1 MTTLVAPSPVSSLLH
16 RYSEVRSFTERL
28 CAPLGPEDQV
38 IQSMPDVS
46 PTKWHLAHTSWFF
59 ETFVLKSSGLPYTE
73 ANPAFAFLFNSYY
86 TQAGARHCR
95 AQRGYISRPTVPEVL
110 AYRRH
115 VDGAVHDLL
124 VCEDAELVARL
135 APLVELG
142 LHHEQQHQELILS
155 DIKHV
160 LSVNPL
166 RPAYHDGAGPSETVR
181 AEPSPLE
188 WISFAGGLER
198 IGHEGPEFAFD
209 NEMPRHRTYI
219 EPFSLG
225 SRLVTNGEFLE
236 FMEDGGYDRPKL
248 WLSLGWQVVEANGWR
263 APFYWEERDGA
274 WWLFTLS
281 GLRPLDRAEPAVH
294 LSYFEADAYARWA
307 GARVPTEAEW
317 EVAASDVPVSGNFA
331 EQGRLHPAAADPVT
345 RGVQQLYGDVWEW
358 TQSPYVPYPGFRSLS
373 GTLGEYNG
381 KFMCNQ
387 LVLRGGSCASPAGHI
402 RPTYRNFFPPE
413 ATWQFTGLR
422 LARDA

>member
-166 RPAYHDGAGPSETVR
+166 RPAYHDGGR
-181 AEPSPLE
+181 A
-188 WISFAGGLER
+188 FR
-198 IGHEGPEFAFD
+198 
-209 NEMPRHRTYI
+209 
-219 EPFSLG
+219 
-225 SRLVTNGEFLE
+225 
-236 FMEDGGYDRPKL
+236 
-248 WLSLGWQVVEANGWR
+248 
-263 APFYWEERDGA
+263 
-274 WWLFTLS
+274 
-281 GLRPLDRAEPAVH
+281 DRAGRTVT
-294 LSYFEADAYARWA
+294 A
-307 GARVPTEAEW
+307 GV
-317 EVAASDVPVSGNFA
+317 D
-331 EQGRLHPAAADPVT
+331 L
-345 RGVQQLYGDVWEW
+345 
-358 TQSPYVPYPGFRSLS
+358 
-373 GTLGEYNG
+373 
-381 KFMCNQ
+381 
-387 LVLRGGSCASPAGHI
+387 LRR
-402 RPTYRNFFPPE
+402 RP
-413 ATWQFTGLR
+413 
-422 LARDA
+422 

>member
-1 MTTLVAPSPVSSLLH
+1 M
-16 RYSEVRSFTERL
+16 
-28 CAPLGPEDQV
+28 
-38 IQSMPDVS
+38 
-46 PTKWHLAHTSWFF
+46 
-59 ETFVLKSSGLPYTE
+59 
-73 ANPAFAFLFNSYY
+73 
-86 TQAGARHCR
+86 
-95 AQRGYISRPTVPEVL
+95 
-110 AYRRH
+110 
-115 VDGAVHDLL
+115 
-124 VCEDAELVARL
+124 
-135 APLVELG
+135 
-142 LHHEQQHQELILS
+142 
-155 DIKHV
+155 
-160 LSVNPL
+160 
-166 RPAYHDGAGPSETVR
+166 R

-198 IGHEGPEFAFD
+198 IGHEGHEFAFD